1 MDVSRIGTGA
11 TYRPLQWAGRTVESA
26 SETSARFEP
35 KADARPAGGGPAPGD
50 PLTGEQQKQVDK
62 LKAIDTKVRQH
73 EAAHQ
78 AAGGGLV
85 GGASFTYQEGPDGR
99 RYAVGGEV
107 PINAGGGSSPE
118 ATIRKMDQVKRAAL
132 APADPS
138 GQDLAVAAAATAAQA
153 QAQQELSKA
162 ETSEQA
168 GTGGEGTDE
177 GAPGGLPKPVSGRT
191 DADAENAMVRNMP
204 VQDAA
209 SRALAARGIAA
220 YGAAAQ
226 INAAPAYAS
235 ALFA

>member
-1 MDVSRIGTGA
+1 MDISRIGSDA
-11 TYRPLQWAGRTVESA
+11 PYRPLQWAGRTAESVP
-26 SETSARFEP
+26 ETSARSDP
-35 KADARPAGGGPAPGD
+35 KADAKPAGSGRAPGE
-50 PLTGEQQKQVDK
+50 PLTDEQQKQVDK
-62 LKAIDTKVRQH
+62 HKARDTKVRQH

-99 RYAVGGEV
+99 RYAIGGEV
-107 PINAGGGSSPE
+107 PITAGGASSPE

-153 QAQQELSKA
+153 QARQELSKA
-162 ETSEQA
+162 EAAEQA
-168 GTGGEGTDE
+168 GTGGEGT
-177 GAPGGLPKPVSGRT
+177 GGEKMGSLPESVSRRT
-191 DADAENAMVRNMP
+191 DVENAAVPNMP
-204 VQDAA
+204 GQDAA

-226 INAAPAYAS
+226 INAAPTYAS